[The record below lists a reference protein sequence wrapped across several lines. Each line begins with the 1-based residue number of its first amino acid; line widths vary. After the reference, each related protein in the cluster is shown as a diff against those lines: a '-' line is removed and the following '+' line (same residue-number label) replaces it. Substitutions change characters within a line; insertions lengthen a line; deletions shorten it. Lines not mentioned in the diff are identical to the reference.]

1 MDRELIYEYLDSHDG
16 DIDIADM
23 NAWLRDV
30 QEDRDRWIE
39 EREEEQ
45 HKSGFYSFQD
55 TLDMYRRER

>member
-23 NAWLRDV
+23 NTWLRDV
-30 QEDRDRWIE
+30 QENRDRWIE

-45 HKSGFYSFQD
+45 HQSGFYSFQD
-55 TLDMYRRER
+55 TINMYRRER